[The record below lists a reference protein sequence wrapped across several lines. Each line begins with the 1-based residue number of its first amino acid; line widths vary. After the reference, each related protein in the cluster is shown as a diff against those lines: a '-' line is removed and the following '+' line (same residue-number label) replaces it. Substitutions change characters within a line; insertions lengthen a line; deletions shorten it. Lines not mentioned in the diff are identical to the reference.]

1 VIKKTPGSDYVHKVR
16 DETKDYIR
24 ELLDANAALRRLNA
38 SLESAIAELRQE
50 RVQLKEE
57 AIKLREL
64 LEETRMERR
73 ELDRRL
79 ARVEDENHEFS
90 SRYVAVEEQN
100 NNLVNLYVAT
110 NQLHSTLDREEIL
123 TILQEIVINLVGSE
137 EFAIY
142 VRDGDEQDFQVA
154 ATFGL
159 ATGSVP
165 AVADSA
171 GLTQAAR
178 QGQLW
183 IAKGVDSD
191 GQEPLACVPLRL
203 GDRVL
208 GLIAVFGLL
217 AQKTSFEPVD
227 YELFNLLASQA
238 ATALYASSMHTIL
251 HAQNQTPQR
260 KTTTV

>member
-16 DETKDYIR
+16 DETKDYIC

-38 SLESAIAELRQE
+38 SLESSIGELRQE

-57 AIKLREL
+57 ALKLREL
-64 LEETRMERR
+64 LEEMRSERR

-79 ARVEDENHEFS
+79 SRVEDENHEFS

-142 VRDGDEQDFQVA
+142 VHSADSDTFEVA
-154 ATFGL
+154 ATFGVEKDELPVVSQGGGL
-159 ATGSVP
+159 AH
-165 AVADSA
+165 AVARGELWVNNGNDASA
-171 GLTQAAR
+171 N
-178 QGQLW
+178 
-183 IAKGVDSD
+183 D
-191 GQEPLACVPLRL
+191 PLACVPLRL
-203 GDRVL
+203 GERVV
-208 GLIAVFGLL
+208 GVIAVFGLL
-217 AQKTSFEPVD
+217 AQKSDFEPVD

-238 ATALYASSMHTIL
+238 ATALYASGL
-251 HAQNQTPQR
+251 HAATGRRPELA
-260 KTTTV
+260 

>member
-1 VIKKTPGSDYVHKVR
+1 MIKKTPGSDYVHKVR

-57 AIKLREL
+57 SLKLREL

-110 NQLHSTLDREEIL
+110 NQLHSTLDRDEIL

-137 EFAIY
+137 EFVIY
-142 VRDGDEQDFQVA
+142 TRDNVTGKFSVA
-154 ATFGL
+154 AAFGMTEDQAPDATESNGL
-159 ATGSVP
+159 A
-165 AVADSA
+165 
-171 GLTQAAR
+171 QAAR
-178 QGQLW
+178 KGELW
-183 IAKGVDSD
+183 VGDD
-191 GQEPLACVPLRL
+191 NTQDNDPLACVPLRL

-217 AQKTSFEPVD
+217 AQKNQFEPVD

-238 ATALYASSMHTIL
+238 ATALYASSMHATL
-251 HAQNQTPQR
+251 HPEAE
-260 KTTTV
+260 TV